1 MLTIYHCCN
10 LRIGNLTFDRDH
22 DIVVGV
28 TCASFSLT
36 TITSSD
42 KSRLLDALTLLY
54 LTPSTLLYCSWTAG
68 CNVHRLVVELFRA
81 VHL

>member
-22 DIVVGV
+22 DIIVGTGV

-54 LTPSTLLYCSWTAG
+54 LTPSTVLYCTVFG
-68 CNVHRLVVELFRA
+68 LQNVMFIGW
-81 VHL
+81 